1 MHEFARV
8 ETDQGYRTRITARTH
23 TWNGDMPISADGTD
37 TAANPEELLL
47 GALGSCTTM
56 TLHMYANRKG
66 WDLQKVSIDLTLE
79 KVKAEDDPTYDG
91 DAKFVH
97 RIEQK
102 LTFHG
107 DLDDKQRERL
117 MYIAG
122 RCPVHRILDGPT
134 LTTETEVIAEAE

>member
-1 MHEFARV
+1 MFEKARV
-8 ETDQGYRTRITARTH
+8 ETDSGYRTNITTPTH
-23 TWNGDMPISADGTD
+23 TWHGDMPLDTGGTD

-66 WDLQKVSIDLTLE
+66 WDLQKVSIDLELE

-97 RIEQK
+97 RIRQN
-102 LTFHG
+102 LTFTG
-107 DLDDKQRERL
+107 DLDEKQRERL
-117 MYIAG
+117 MYITG

-134 LTTETEVIAEAE
+134 LVSEHEIIAEGE